1 MDYKNRQDCV
11 WHDGV
16 RIKDSALVAM
26 AKRAGSYAL
35 AEHYMVSLMAHGLI
49 YGYND
54 YIDLVNEVRAYY
66 QVEKIP
72 VPKQDAENH
81 DGQSMTR
88 QRHLDH
94 YRKTY
99 QKMTAPEKE
108 HLLQKALKALIGN
121 YPKLFR
127 KKNHWLGIYLVMRDR
142 LDYGL
147 SQCGFL
153 VIASHATPELWPDNL
168 KLTDNI
174 FKNMNKVFDADSFDE
189 AYYEMDYNPM
199 VALCDTFWEV
209 LMQQFEA

>member
-81 DGQSMTR
+81 DEQSMTR